1 MAEAFFDSVLSIAD
15 WVELMCKLYL
25 VCFYG
30 VKWFGD
36 LTSVFAGEIDEKRKS
51 EPFGRAD
58 ARGDDEGLRWE
69 KKALGSLRSP

>member
-1 MAEAFFDSVLSIAD
+1 MAGAFLFYGLIVAD

-25 VCFYG
+25 VCFHG

-36 LTSVFAGEIDEKRKS
+36 LTSIFAGEIDEKRKS

-69 KKALGSLRSP
+69 QKALGSLRSP